1 MQYFSDKTIWV
12 TGASSG
18 IGEGLANALDHENST
33 LVLSGRRQTELE
45 RVASGIRK
53 AKVILAPFD
62 ITDRGAVEKAV
73 AEVLAQTGH
82 KLDILVNNAGISQRA
97 LAQESKI
104 EVDELL
110 MRVNYT
116 SQVFLTKLL
125 LPALLQSKSGQVVVI
140 SSVMGKL
147 GTPYRSGYAASKHA
161 LHGYFNSLRA
171 ELHDTSV
178 QVTLICPGFVRT
190 PITMNA
196 LTGDGS
202 PLNRMDKGTDGGIDP
217 GLFAQKVLRA
227 VSKRKNEAVIA
238 GPKEKFGIFMN
249 RFFPAVY
256 AKLVTKI
263 SVR

>member
-1 MQYFSDKTIWV
+1 MSYFSHKTIWI

-18 IGEGLANALDHENST
+18 IGEGLAKALDYENTT
-33 LVLSGRRQTELE
+33 LILSGRRLAELQ
-45 RVASGIRK
+45 RVASGMQK
-53 AKVILAPFD
+53 ARVILAPFD
-62 ITDRGAVEKAV
+62 ISDRAAGQKAV
-73 AEVLAQTGH
+73 TEVLAQTGQ

-104 EVDELL
+104 EVDEQL
-110 MRVNYT
+110 MLVNYI

-125 LPALLQSKSGQVVVI
+125 LPALKQSSSGQIVVI
-140 SSVMGKL
+140 SSVMGKM

-171 ELHDTSV
+171 ELHQTPV

-190 PITMNA
+190 PITMHA

-202 PLNRMDKGTDGGIDP
+202 PLNQMDKGTDKGINPDR
-217 GLFAQKVLRA
+217 FAQKVLRA

-238 GPKEKFGIFMN
+238 GKKEKFGIFMS

-256 AKLVTKI
+256 AKLITKI